1 MVADVV
7 HPFNGPNAQHDIC
20 ITNKPLRVGL
30 AERWGCGEL
39 YLRLVIW
46 STVNGMGQRS
56 QSCIDYCSSWLM
68 LRGSQGLQVN

>member
-7 HPFNGPNAQHDIC
+7 LPFNGPNAQHDIC

-39 YLRLVIW
+39 YLRLVI
-46 STVNGMGQRS
+46 
-56 QSCIDYCSSWLM
+56 
-68 LRGSQGLQVN
+68 